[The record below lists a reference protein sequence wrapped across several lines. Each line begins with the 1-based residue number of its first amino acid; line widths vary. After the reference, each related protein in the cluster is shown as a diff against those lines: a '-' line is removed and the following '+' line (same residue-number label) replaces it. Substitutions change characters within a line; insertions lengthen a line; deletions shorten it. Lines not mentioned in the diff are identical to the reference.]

1 MKKIVLSI
9 IIVNYNGEKYLENCI
24 QSILKKC
31 IDIDY
36 EIIVVDNNSTDN
48 SKEILRTNFPNIKLI
63 KNKIN
68 QGFAKGNNIG
78 VNHSTGEYILLL
90 NNDTLLLDNLKPAIE
105 LLRNNQ
111 DIGIIGIKMLD
122 GQNKFTASFGKF
134 PKPPNFLKLK
144 TLQIDLSEINQEISN
159 SQTEYIDVDW
169 ISGAFLLTTKEIWNQ
184 VNGLDESY
192 FMYVEDVDFNKK
204 VQALDKK
211 SVFIPSLRFTHYVGF
226 NKNREKLLINSYKIY
241 IRKHKRGFNK
251 WLSLFFLNINL
262 FYKKVFKQI

>member
-1 MKKIVLSI
+1 MTKLSI
-9 IIVNYNGEKYLENCI
+9 IIVNYNGEGYLKACFD
-24 QSILKKC
+24 SIYYHCKGFSF
-31 IDIDY
+31 
-36 EIIVVDNNSTDN
+36 EIIVVDNNSSDKSVSIIET
-48 SKEILRTNFPNIKLI
+48 EYPNIQLI
-63 KNKIN
+63 KNKKN
-68 QGFAKGNNIG
+68 TGFAAANNTGAAQAKGDF
-78 VNHSTGEYILLL
+78 ILLL
-90 NNDTLLLDNLKPAIE
+90 NNDTLLIENIKPAID
-105 LLRNNQ
+105 LLDSNQ
-111 DIGIIGIKMLD
+111 EIGIIGIKMLD

-134 PKPPNFLKLK
+134 PKPYNFLKLK
-144 TLQIDLSEINQEISN
+144 TLQINLSEINQKISN
-159 SQTEYIDVDW
+159 SQTEYVDVDW

-211 SVFIPSLRFTHYVGF
+211 SVFISSLRFTHYVGF
-226 NKNREKLLINSYKIY
+226 NKNREKLLINSYKTY